1 MTIPNLPIAQ
11 LKKLLSDNIHQL
23 STIDK
28 QEVLNYALQQLP
40 GKRFHSA
47 GDGTRISLDA
57 SIPDEVIIGMHDL
70 MQSKMI
76 FFDESDFKQ
85 A

>member
-1 MTIPNLPIAQ
+1 MTTPDLPIAQ
-11 LKKLLSDNIHQL
+11 LKKLLCDNIHQL
-23 STIDK
+23 STQEK

-40 GKRFHSA
+40 GKKFISS
-47 GDGTRISLDA
+47 GDGTRVSLNA
-57 SIPDEVIIGMHDL
+57 SIPDDVVRGMHDL

-85 A
+85 S